1 ISSKSSYR
9 PSASTVTRVKESRTM
24 RPNSK
29 LASSALLLQA
39 STQASICVTSRAS
52 TTSDGTTAPSSNP
65 AAATPLIKVGDPCRC
80 VLCRSLGLPPCW
92 RSSGLRAKLVSV
104 DKDIRAIQAILMLD
118 AHSCWDKPVM
128 AMCTSDSFF
137 KTAKLMLVTKARPR
151 KQAFGSDRYVLR
163 KKRITDVYVNEPK
176 RLKEGEEKHV
186 ISVFVA
192 DEAGIINRVAGV
204 FARRAANIESLAVG
218 LTRDKALFTIVVTGT
233 ANTIANLVKQVAKL
247 IKVRYVED
255 ITPVARIE
263 RELVL
268 LKLSVPPGPERTE
281 VLQLATIFRAR
292 VVDVA
297 EATLTLCVSGDA
309 GKCAAI
315 QKVMTKFGIVEVART
330 GRVCLKRGEKLLEP
344 VDYSRRSMDAMSP
357 GPSAFTHEGREGDV
371 YMVDDSDAPGVW
383 EVENILEST
392 YSSGDGSDYEAHTL
406 SIEVKDVPGVLNMVT
421 GVFAR
426 RGYNVQSL
434 AVGPSEREGMSRIC
448 MVVPGAAP
456 AIDKLVKQL
465 NKLVDVQ
472 SVTNLTPMP
481 FVNRELML
489 VKVRCGA
496 SQRGE
501 LRDLAAIFRAD
512 ILDISPGTL
521 TLEILGKEDKM
532 KALTDLL
539 EPYGESHSPYP
550 PPPTAAADSAHI
562 TVPETADGTRLRDGP
577 CTVCLVPAGIME
589 IARTGRVAVSRESGV
604 DSKFLEQRQSQRI
617 Y

>member
-1 ISSKSSYR
+1 MLAQQR
-9 PSASTVTRVKESRTM
+9 
-24 RPNSK
+24 
-29 LASSALLLQA
+29 LASQA
-39 STQASICVTSRAS
+39 AGAARRTTARPCLAAPTPGHVVNSRCVKVQVATTDRAS
-52 TTSDGTTAPSSNP
+52 
-65 AAATPLIKVGDPCRC
+65 ATPFAPVGQTRD
-80 VLCRSLGLPPCW
+80 G
-92 RSSGLRAKLVSV
+92 
-104 DKDIRAIQAILMLD
+104 
-118 AHSCWDKPVM
+118 
-128 AMCTSDSFF
+128 
-137 KTAKLMLVTKARPR
+137 
-151 KQAFGSDRYVLR
+151 
-163 KKRITDVYVNEPK
+163 DVYVNEPK

-539 EPYGESHSPYP
+539 EPYG
-550 PPPTAAADSAHI
+550 
-562 TVPETADGTRLRDGP
+562 
-577 CTVCLVPAGIME
+577 IME

>member
-1 ISSKSSYR
+1 
-9 PSASTVTRVKESRTM
+9 M
-24 RPNSK
+24 
-29 LASSALLLQA
+29 Q
-39 STQASICVTSRAS
+39 
-52 TTSDGTTAPSSNP
+52 
-65 AAATPLIKVGDPCRC
+65 VGDPCRC
-80 VLCRSLGLPPCW
+80 VHCRSLGLPPCW
-92 RSSGLRAKLVSV
+92 RSSGLRAKLGQTR
-104 DKDIRAIQAILMLD
+104 D
-118 AHSCWDKPVM
+118 
-128 AMCTSDSFF
+128 
-137 KTAKLMLVTKARPR
+137 
-151 KQAFGSDRYVLR
+151 G
-163 KKRITDVYVNEPK
+163 DVYVNEPK

-472 SVTNLTPMP
+472 NVTNLTPMP

-489 VKVRCGA
+489 VKVVRCGA

-539 EPYGESHSPYP
+539 EPYG
-550 PPPTAAADSAHI
+550 
-562 TVPETADGTRLRDGP
+562 
-577 CTVCLVPAGIME
+577 IME